1 MERRDDLGGGT
12 QAIVVRGARV
22 HNLRGVDVD
31 LPHGRFVA
39 LTGVSGSGKSTLA
52 FDTIHAESRRRYLES
67 LGPAARGRFEA
78 IEPPDADLIDG
89 LSPTVAVDAAAGAP
103 SPRSTV
109 GTLTE
114 CLDYLRILYARA
126 GVPHCPR
133 CDRPIAAEELAT
145 ILDDVLARPEGT
157 KVVVLAPLLR
167 PGDEPAGAL
176 AAVRKAGLLRARI
189 DGEMVEVESP
199 PSWTA
204 GAKAVDAVVDRLV
217 IRPGIRPR
225 LAESLELALRLG
237 DGIALLSTPGADG
250 TWTDEVRSTQHACP
264 ACRIAVSRREPSG
277 FSFNT
282 PQGACADCNGLGR
295 RVRFDP
301 RLALGLEA
309 DRPVPEVDPT
319 KLPVRAALRAAQA
332 RELDELI
339 ARRSGAPARP
349 KGKRKAK
356 AVATLAGMALWADGD
371 DGPGLE
377 GLLSRWSS
385 EARSERAAAA
395 LAALRVL
402 EPCPSCRGARLNADA
417 RGVRLG
423 GMGLHEL
430 SAMGLDAATEFLCAL
445 PFPPALAEIGP
456 ALLRE
461 VVLRLEFLRRVG
473 LGYLSLDRAADTLS
487 GGERQRVRL
496 AARMGAGLTGVT
508 YVLDEP
514 TAGLHPADSARL
526 VACLTD
532 LRDAGNTVLV
542 VEHDLD
548 VIRAADWVV
557 DLGPGAGPDGGRV
570 VAVGP
575 PATLTG
581 ADSLTSHYLHRTA
594 SPPPLTSTAPAG
606 DRGWVAIRGARVHN
620 LAGDEARF
628 PVGTLTCVTGV
639 SGSGK
644 STLVLDVL
652 VPALRRALSERV
664 AADGEGVAGLGAFD
678 RLLVIDQ
685 GPIGRGVRSTPATY
699 TGAFDALRR
708 LYARTKEARVRGF
721 GPGRFSYNA
730 RGGRCETCLGQGVRR
745 LDPKLLP
752 DVTVPCEACGGSRFA
767 PAVLEVRFRGLSI
780 ADALALRVDEAVRLF
795 AAVPDVARPLS
806 ALHEAGLG
814 YVSLGQ
820 SSPTL
825 SGGEAQRV
833 KLAAELADA
842 VPGRALTVLDE
853 PTTGLH
859 PADVA
864 RLLATLRGLVAKG
877 HTLVVIEHHLDL
889 IRAADW
895 VVDLGP
901 GAGPDGGRVVAM
913 GTPAEVAACG
923 GSRTGTALRGGRPG

>member
-1 MERRDDLGGGT
+1 MASAEVGAGT
-12 QAIVVRGARV
+12 PAIVVRGARV
-22 HNLRGVDVD
+22 HNLRGVDAD
-31 LPHGRFVA
+31 LPHGAFVV

-67 LGPAARGRFEA
+67 LGPAARGVFEA

-114 CLDYLRILYARA
+114 SFDYLRILYARA
-126 GVPHCPR
+126 GVPHCPS
-133 CDRPIAAEELAT
+133 CDRPIAAEELES
-145 ILDDVLARPEGT
+145 ILADVLGRPEGT

-167 PGDEPAGAL
+167 PGGDAAGTL

-189 DGEMVEVESP
+189 DGETVEAESP
-199 PSWTA
+199 PAWAA

-237 DGIALLSTPGADG
+237 EGIALLSTPGPGG
-250 TWTDEVRSTQHACP
+250 TWADEVRSTQHACP
-264 ACRIAVSRREPSG
+264 ACRVAVSRREPSG

-282 PQGACADCNGLGR
+282 PQGGCPVCNGLGR
-295 RVRFDP
+295 RVRFRP
-301 RLALGLEA
+301 ALALGPEA
-309 DRPVPEVDPT
+309 DRPLGEVDAG
-319 KLPVRAALRAAQA
+319 KLPVRAALRAVQA
-332 RELDELI
+332 KALDDLI
-339 ARRSGAPARP
+339 ARRMPSKP
-349 KGKRKAK
+349 KGKGKKR
-356 AVATLAGMALWADGD
+356 AGPTAAAALWPDGD

-377 GLLSRWSS
+377 SLLATWAS

-395 LAALRVL
+395 LAGLRV
-402 EPCPSCRGARLNADA
+402 EEACPECRGARLNAEA

-423 GMGLHEL
+423 GLGLHEL
-430 SAMGLDAATEFLCAL
+430 SALGINAAADFLKGLA
-445 PFPPALAEIGP
+445 FPPALAEAGP
-456 ALLRE
+456 ALVRE

-514 TAGLHPADSARL
+514 TSGLHPADTARL

-548 VIRAADWVV
+548 VIRAADWIV

-575 PATLTG
+575 PAALAGPESIT
-581 ADSLTSHYLHRTA
+581 AKYLHA
-594 SPPPLTSTAPAG
+594 SIGANVAPSAFAPG
-606 DRGWVAIRGARVHN
+606 ERGWATIVGALRHN
-620 LAGDEARF
+620 LAGDAACF
-628 PVGTLTCVTGV
+628 PVGGLTCVSGV

-652 VPALRRALSERV
+652 APTLHRVLSEGPGGG
-664 AADGEGVAGLGAFD
+664 DLHSAGLEAFD

-699 TGAFDALRR
+699 TCAFDAMRR
-708 LYARTKEARVRGF
+708 LWSKTKEARVRGF
-721 GPGRFSYNA
+721 GPDRFSFNA
-730 RGGRCETCLGQGVRR
+730 KAGRCAVCLGQGVRR

-752 DVTVPCEACGGSRFA
+752 EVTVPCEACAGTRYA
-767 PAVLEVRFRGLSI
+767 PASLEVRFRGLSI
-780 ADALALRVDEAVRLF
+780 ADALALRVDEAVETF
-795 AAVPDVARPLS
+795 AAVPDVARPLR

-814 YVSLGQ
+814 YITLGQ
-820 SSPTL
+820 PSPTL

-842 VPGRALTVLDE
+842 APGRTLTILDE

-864 RLLATLRGLVAKG
+864 RLLSTLRGLLAQG
-877 HTLVVIEHHLDL
+877 HTLVVIEHHLDV

-895 VVDLGP
+895 IVDLGP

-913 GTPAEVAACG
+913 GTPADVAGEAE
-923 GSRTGTALRGGRPG
+923 SKTGAALRGRGIGRA